1 MNVGSPETWLQ
12 LLHWDPALKLAPAV
26 VSTLA
31 LMLVMSRFK
40 SPWALPAILVVIP
53 GIFFV
58 VLLAMHKSLADA
70 QDSGWV
76 SRPQVSITSVCHSM
90 AVSFVT
96 YELSDLQAMW
106 HASSKPAHHATAQA
120 KFSFH
125 PFYFCR
131 PGTCLLCICF

>member
-1 MNVGSPETWLQ
+1 MGSPETWLQ

-40 SPWALPAILVVIP
+40 SPWALPAILVIIP

-58 VLLAMHKSLADA
+58 VLLGMDKPLADA

-76 SRPQVSITSVCHSM
+76 ARPQVSTFTVHARWIPNSIDLFRPVGVQGTGQHLQYAYSPNADKPGISM
-90 AVSFVT
+90 HTHAAVAVHD
-96 YELSDLQAMW
+96 YQQLA
-106 HASSKPAHHATAQA
+106 
-120 KFSFH
+120 
-125 PFYFCR
+125 
-131 PGTCLLCICF
+131 